1 MFVYDNRL
9 IIALS
14 SIDVADGEMPR
25 VESCYLFPSR
35 AILVAYF
42 DGAAAVLREDM
53 KRTFMD
59 TGKVTSV
66 TRRIGLVSFTFDTAD
81 I

>member
-1 MFVYDNRL
+1 M
-9 IIALS
+9 
-14 SIDVADGEMPR
+14 
-25 VESCYLFPSR
+25 FPSR